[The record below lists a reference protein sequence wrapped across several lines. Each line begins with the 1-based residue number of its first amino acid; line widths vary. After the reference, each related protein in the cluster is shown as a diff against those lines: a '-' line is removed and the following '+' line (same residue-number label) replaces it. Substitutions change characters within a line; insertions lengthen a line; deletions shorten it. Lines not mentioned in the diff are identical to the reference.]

1 MNIRYVLIVVMVF
14 MHVNMLVVQVMYIL
28 AKARAGAP
36 LPANVLIVSLTSFTT
51 ITPALL
57 LATTMPV
64 PKRIQTLDLTPVMA
78 SMRVWMQGVNQQV
91 QTLVPNLTLV
101 AGIICVKDL
110 VVIILVIMWTLLVMR
125 WVQIAIWIHLHPL
138 HHQLHL
144 HPQVVVQAR
153 HYDQVQRLH
162 CDQA

>member
-64 PKRIQTLDLTPVMA
+64 QKRMHPLDLTPVMA

-101 AGIICVKDL
+101 AGIICVKD
-110 VVIILVIMWTLLVMR
+110 
-125 WVQIAIWIHLHPL
+125 
-138 HHQLHL
+138 
-144 HPQVVVQAR
+144 
-153 HYDQVQRLH
+153 
-162 CDQA
+162 